1 MTLMIFQTMTKIF
14 KYAFFFLFLLL
25 SCSMVFASSLP
36 FSTLLQH
43 EIIGRYFIFGILGLV
58 FIFLD
63 KFYNNLFIKY
73 LVVSY
78 FLDIIISCILISLEL
93 FGLKFPTTLKQ
104 DYTLLPIEVLFIAL
118 FFITIAIIGIYSFF
132 KGYERSFKICFTICL
147 LAYLYRFILMQMAFL

>member
-1 MTLMIFQTMTKIF
+1 MTKIF
-14 KYAFFFLFLLL
+14 KYVFLFLFLLL
-25 SCSMVFASSLP
+25 SCLMIFASSLS

-43 EIIGRYFIFGILGLV
+43 EVVGRYFIFGVLGLV

-73 LVVSY
+73 L
-78 FLDIIISCILISLEL
+78 DTIISCILISLEF

-104 DYTLLPIEVLFIAL
+104 DYALLPIEIFFIAL

-132 KGYERSFKICFTICL
+132 KGHERSFKICFAICL
-147 LAYLYRFILMQMAFL
+147 LAYLYRFIFMQMAFL

>member
-1 MTLMIFQTMTKIF
+1 MTKIF

-43 EIIGRYFIFGILGLV
+43 EIIGRYFIFGVLGLV

-78 FLDIIISCILISLEL
+78 FLDTIISCILISLEF

-104 DYTLLPIEVLFIAL
+104 DYTLLPIEIFFISL
-118 FFITIAIIGIYSFF
+118 FFIAIAIIGI

>member
-43 EIIGRYFIFGILGLV
+43 EIIGRYFIFGVLGLV

-78 FLDIIISCILISLEL
+78 FLDIIISCILISLEF
-93 FGLKFPTTLKQ
+93 FGLKFPTTFKQ
-104 DYTLLPIEVLFIAL
+104 DYTLLPIEVFFIAL
-118 FFITIAIIGIYSFF
+118 FFIATAIIGIYSFF

-147 LAYLYRFILMQMAFL
+147 LAYIYRFILMQMAFL

>member
-14 KYAFFFLFLLL
+14 KYAFFFLFLFL

-43 EIIGRYFIFGILGLV
+43 EIIGRYFIFGTLGLV

-93 FGLKFPTTLKQ
+93 FDLKFPTTFKQ
-104 DYTLLPIEVLFIAL
+104 DYTLLPIEIFFISL
-118 FFITIAIIGIYSFF
+118 FFIATAIIAIYSFF

-147 LAYLYRFILMQMAFL
+147 LAYIYRFTLMQMAFL

>member
-1 MTLMIFQTMTKIF
+1 MTKIF
-14 KYAFFFLFLLL
+14 KYVFLFLFLLL
-25 SCSMVFASSLP
+25 SCLMIFASSSP

-43 EIIGRYFIFGILGLV
+43 EIIGRYFIFGVLGLV

-78 FLDIIISCILISLEL
+78 FLDTIISCILISLEF

-104 DYTLLPIEVLFIAL
+104 DYALLPIEIFFIAL

-132 KGYERSFKICFTICL
+132 KGHERSFKICFAICL

>member
-1 MTLMIFQTMTKIF
+1 MTKIF
-14 KYAFFFLFLLL
+14 KYVFLFLFLLL
-25 SCSMVFASSLP
+25 SFSMIFASSLP

-43 EIIGRYFIFGILGLV
+43 EIIGRYFIFGVLGLV

-104 DYTLLPIEVLFIAL
+104 DYTLFPIEVFFIAL
-118 FFITIAIIGIYSFF
+118 FFIAIAIIGIYSFF

-147 LAYLYRFILMQMAFL
+147 LAYIYRFILMQMAFL

>member
-14 KYAFFFLFLLL
+14 KYAFFFLFLFL

-43 EIIGRYFIFGILGLV
+43 EIIGRYFIFGTLGLV

-93 FGLKFPTTLKQ
+93 FGLKFPTTFKQ
-104 DYTLLPIEVLFIAL
+104 DYTLLPIEIFFISL
-118 FFITIAIIGIYSFF
+118 FFIATAIIAIYSFF

-147 LAYLYRFILMQMAFL
+147 LAYIYRFTLMQMAFL

>member
-1 MTLMIFQTMTKIF
+1 MTKIF
-14 KYAFFFLFLLL
+14 KYVFLLL
-25 SCSMVFASSLP
+25 SCLMIFASSLS

-43 EIIGRYFIFGILGLV
+43 EVVGRYFIFGVLGLV

-78 FLDIIISCILISLEL
+78 FLEIIISCILISLEF

-104 DYTLLPIEVLFIAL
+104 DYALLSIEIFFIAL
-118 FFITIAIIGIYSFF
+118 FFIAIAIIGIYSFF
-132 KGYERSFKICFTICL
+132 KGHERSFKICSAICL

>member
-1 MTLMIFQTMTKIF
+1 MTKIF
-14 KYAFFFLFLLL
+14 KYSFFFLFLLL
-25 SCSMVFASSLP
+25 SCLMIFASSLP

-43 EIIGRYFIFGILGLV
+43 EIIGKYFIFGVLGLV
-58 FIFLD
+58 CIFLD

-78 FLDIIISCILISLEL
+78 FLEIIISCILISLEF

-104 DYTLLPIEVLFIAL
+104 DYTLLPIEVFFIAL
-118 FFITIAIIGIYSFF
+118 FFIVIAVVGIFSFF
-132 KGYERSFKICFTICL
+132 KGYERSFKICFAICL

>member
-1 MTLMIFQTMTKIF
+1 MTKIF
-14 KYAFFFLFLLL
+14 KYVFLFLFLLL
-25 SCSMVFASSLP
+25 SCSMIFASSLP

-43 EIIGRYFIFGILGLV
+43 EIIGRYFIFGALGLV

-78 FLDIIISCILISLEL
+78 FLDTIISCILISLEL

-104 DYTLLPIEVLFIAL
+104 DYTLEVFFIAL
-118 FFITIAIIGIYSFF
+118 FFIVIAVVGIYSFF
-132 KGYERSFKICFTICL
+132 KGYKKSFKICFTICL
-147 LAYLYRFILMQMAFL
+147 IAYLYRFILMQMAFL

>member
-1 MTLMIFQTMTKIF
+1 MIFQTMTKIF

-43 EIIGRYFIFGILGLV
+43 EIIGRYFIFGVLGLV

-118 FFITIAIIGIYSFF
+118 FFIAIAVTGIYSFF
-132 KGYERSFKICFTICL
+132 KGYERSFKICFAICL

>member
-14 KYAFFFLFLLL
+14 KYVFFFLFLLL

-43 EIIGRYFIFGILGLV
+43 EIIGRYFIFGALGLV

-78 FLDIIISCILISLEL
+78 FLDTIISCILISLEL

-104 DYTLLPIEVLFIAL
+104 DYTLLPIEVFFIAL
-118 FFITIAIIGIYSFF
+118 FFIVIAVVGIYSFF
-132 KGYERSFKICFTICL
+132 KGYKKSFKICFTICL
-147 LAYLYRFILMQMAFL
+147 IAYLYRFILMQMAFL

>member
-1 MTLMIFQTMTKIF
+1 MTKIF
-14 KYAFFFLFLLL
+14 KYVFLFLFLLL
-25 SCSMVFASSLP
+25 SCSMVFASSLS

-43 EIIGRYFIFGILGLV
+43 EIIGRYFIFVVLGLV
-58 FIFLD
+58 IIFID
-63 KFYNNLFIKY
+63 KFYNIIFIGY

-78 FLDIIISCILISLEL
+78 FLDTIISCILISLEF

-104 DYTLLPIEVLFIAL
+104 DYALLPIEIFFIAL

-132 KGYERSFKICFTICL
+132 KGRERSFKICFAICL